1 MEPVSNPTPNITPT
15 SGPKKS
21 SMLAIHFKKAWGY
34 YFLLALVLIS
44 NLYWMIDHRFITTKV
59 NKEIE
64 GSKQNIAEQSKVQLL
79 QSSEKKL
86 RLAMQTLAWAV
97 RAAVLRQN
105 KDEVDQYFL
114 ELVRNP
120 DVAEVFLVDE
130 DSKTI
135 QVASNK
141 KHEKMKFTDLYDAA
155 YLSKNEVSFE
165 VKNNQYFLSAP
176 LMSLDKRLG
185 TLFLIVEPDAI
196 KELESNVAADSL
208 TKNKLKK

>member
-1 MEPVSNPTPNITPT
+1 
-15 SGPKKS
+15 
-21 SMLAIHFKKAWGY
+21 
-34 YFLLALVLIS
+34 
-44 NLYWMIDHRFITTKV
+44 MIDHRFITTKV